1 MSAVVL
7 VDSGGAN
14 IGSVRHALARLGV
27 EAPLTADA
35 DTIAAAQRV
44 ILPGVG
50 AARPAMD
57 KLRANGLDRLLPR
70 LTQPVLGIC
79 LGMQLL
85 FEHSAE
91 DDTGCLGIVPG
102 SVAALRPGPGVRVP
116 HMGWNR
122 LEPGEA
128 ECPLAAAVG
137 TGSWAY
143 FVHGYAAPVS
153 AVTSACFKHGGDH
166 TGMLRHG
173 NFYGA
178 QFHPERSADTGARL
192 LQAFLDL
199 PTGDES

>member
-1 MSAVVL
+1 VSAVVL

-14 IGSVRHALARLGV
+14 IGSVRHALDRLGV
-27 EAPLTADA
+27 AAPLTADV

-70 LTQPVLGIC
+70 LTRPVLGIC

-85 FEHSAE
+85 FERSAE
-91 DDTGCLGIVPG
+91 DDTECLGIVPG
-102 SVAALRPGPGVRVP
+102 SVEPLRPGPGVRVP

-122 LEPGEA
+122 LEPGDRA
-128 ECPLAAAVG
+128 CPLAAAVG
-137 TGSWAY
+137 ADGWAY
-143 FVHGYAAPVS
+143 FVHGYAAPAS
-153 AVTSACFKHGGDH
+153 PVTSACFNHGGRY
-166 TGMLRHG
+166 TAMLRHG
-173 NFYGA
+173 NYFGA

-192 LQAFLDL
+192 LRAFLELRADN
-199 PTGDES
+199 ES